1 MSECYKL
8 RIPDE
13 IVGLIRGLHPTLKKK
28 VKAALFDITHNPYC
42 GKALKAGLSGLRSF
56 RIKKFRIMYRLLHS
70 NEISIVALGPRKY
83 IYEETFR
90 IIKRE
95 EEKQLPGSMK

>member
-1 MSECYKL
+1 MSGCFKL

-13 IVGLIRGLHPTLKKK
+13 IVGLIRGLHPTLKRR
-28 VKAALFDITHNPYC
+28 VKAALFDISHNPYC
-42 GKALKAGLSGLRSF
+42 GKALKAELSGLRSF
-56 RIKKFRIMYRLLHS
+56 RIKKFRIIYRVSHN

-90 IIKRE
+90 IIRRE
-95 EEKQLPGSMK
+95 EEKQLPGSVK